1 MIQGTALALPPPTVP
16 RGFCSARHACMHACV
31 RADCTPRPCV
41 CVRVV
46 DARVC
51 MQGGRGGGLRGA
63 ERREGETSDWSR
75 RFPLSAQAL
84 QQQPATLRLPSLLPP
99 FPSSSP
105 PSPARALPAPSST
118 SALAGR
124 VPLALSS
131 SSLPLA
137 LRQPPNTCPL
147 APPPHPSRCP
157 PRPCAAPSPPLPF
170 SSLPLD
176 RC

>member
-1 MIQGTALALPPPTVP
+1 MIRGTALALPPPTVP
-16 RGFCSARHACMHACV
+16 RGFCSARHACMRARGLHAAAVCV
-31 RADCTPRPCV
+31 RACRRCT
-41 CVRVV
+41 RVYV
-46 DARVC
+46 GRKRRWTTRGREA
-51 MQGGRGGGLRGA
+51 RGGN
-63 ERREGETSDWSR
+63 ERLEPQIPFVRAS
-75 RFPLSAQAL
+75 SAA
-84 QQQPATLRLPSLLPP
+84 ATLRLPSLLPLSLLPP